1 MLDFENMLSEGKY
14 TYIDDNKYKYEC
26 SPNFK
31 VEIKFNRTGIEFF
44 LEYGC
49 LYSYSLNE
57 RSKYA
62 MMYDSI
68 YKDINKSFSLMCK
81 IAYLLEGI

>member
-1 MLDFENMLSEGKY
+1 MLDFETMLSEGKY
-14 TYIDDNKYKYEC
+14 TYIDDNKYEYSC
-26 SPNFK
+26 LPNFK

-44 LEYGC
+44 FEYGC

-68 YKDINKSFSLMCK
+68 YKDVNKSLLCMYK
-81 IAYLLEGI
+81 IAYFLEGI

>member
-44 LEYGC
+44 FEYGC

-68 YKDINKSFSLMCK
+68 YSDINKSFSLMCK

>member
-1 MLDFENMLSEGKY
+1 MLSEGKY
-14 TYIDDNKYKYEC
+14 IYIESYKCEYI
-26 SPNFK
+26 SDSK
-31 VEIKFNRTGIEFF
+31 IEILFDIYGLEFH

-68 YKDINKSFSLMCK
+68 YKDVNKSLLCMYK
-81 IAYLLEGI
+81 IAYFLEGI

>member
-1 MLDFENMLSEGKY
+1 MLNFETMLSEGKY
-14 TYIDDNKYKYEC
+14 TYIDDNKYEYEC
-26 SPNFK
+26 SPDFK

-44 LEYGC
+44 FEDGR

-68 YKDINKSFSLMCK
+68 YSDVNKSLLCMFK
-81 IAYLLEGI
+81 IVYLLEGI